1 MTLKAKLIAAQAP
14 LLAALVV
21 LAALSLHALQR
32 LGASSAAILQDNYRS
47 VLAAQRMK
55 GAIEGIDD
63 DVVRSLL
70 DAGEAPADAAAGRE
84 LFERELKVEEGN
96 ITEAGEREVAKRL
109 HRQWDEAKSLLD
121 GLPGAPQ
128 ARRDFYRSRLRPAFT
143 RVYAT
148 AEEILA
154 INQDAMVR
162 KSDRVRAASRR
173 LRSIAL
179 AGAVLA
185 GTLGLLAAALITRR
199 AVLRPLQVLHQ
210 AVRRLGEGD
219 LEVRAAVAGQD
230 EIAQLARD
238 FNAMA
243 ERLHQYRKSSLGD
256 LLRAQQA
263 AQASIDSL
271 PEPVVIFGTKGEVLS
286 TNRSAEDLLGGV
298 DTLADLEPALR
309 AALQG
314 IHDHVFGGKGPY
326 APRGLEEAVRL
337 ASPKGE
343 RYLLPSANP
352 LYDEDGLT
360 IGVTAVLQDV
370 TRFKRFDELKD
381 DMVST
386 VAHEFRTPLT
396 SMRMAI
402 HLCLEEA
409 VGPLTPK
416 QADLLGAAREDCE
429 RLQLLVDDL
438 LDLSRLQTGRTAM
451 NPEPIPA
458 SSLVSQAVGRH
469 RDAAEGRSVALTQ
482 QASGEGRLVLAD
494 PDRIALVF
502 DNLITNALRYAPAGG
517 TVEVRLRREQG
528 RVRFEVA
535 DSGPGIPKAH
545 QDRLFD
551 KMYQVPGAE
560 GGSSGLGLS
569 IAREIV
575 LAHGGEIGVESEP
588 GLGSTFWFTLRE
600 AREA

>member
-1 MTLKAKLIAAQAP
+1 
-14 LLAALVV
+14 
-21 LAALSLHALQR
+21 
-32 LGASSAAILQDNYRS
+32 
-47 VLAAQRMK
+47 
-55 GAIEGIDD
+55 
-63 DVVRSLL
+63 
-70 DAGEAPADAAAGRE
+70 
-84 LFERELKVEEGN
+84 
-96 ITEAGEREVAKRL
+96 
-109 HRQWDEAKSLLD
+109 
-121 GLPGAPQ
+121 
-128 ARRDFYRSRLRPAFT
+128 
-143 RVYAT
+143 
-148 AEEILA
+148 
-154 INQDAMVR
+154 
-162 KSDRVRAASRR
+162 
-173 LRSIAL
+173 
-179 AGAVLA
+179 
-185 GTLGLLAAALITRR
+185 LAAALITRR

-271 PEPVVIFGTKGEVLS
+271 PEPVVIFGTKGVVLS